1 MDPITTAVVAAL
13 PAIASGLVQSSVKDA
28 YEGLKAVIRR
38 KWGDA
43 SPVAK
48 SVDALEA
55 NPKSKGQA
63 AVLAENVDS
72 VQATADAEVMQA
84 LEKLLAELKSAKI
97 GGDSVAQLTANIS
110 GDANVGI
117 GVAQNVSI
125 GTQNVGAPPKRDRR

>member
-1 MDPITTAVVAAL
+1 MDPITSAVVAAL

-38 KWGDA
+38 RWGDA

-72 VQATADAEVMQA
+72 VKATGDAEVMQA
-84 LEKLLAELKSAKI
+84 LEKLLAELTSAKI
-97 GGDSVAQLTANIS
+97 GGEAVAQLTANIS
-110 GDANVGI
+110 SEANVGI

-125 GTQNVGAPPKRDRR
+125 GVQNVGAPPKRDRR

>member
-1 MDPITTAVVAAL
+1 MDPITSAVVAAL

-55 NPKSKGQA
+55 NPKSKG
-63 AVLAENVDS
+63 
-72 VQATADAEVMQA
+72 
-84 LEKLLAELKSAKI
+84 
-97 GGDSVAQLTANIS
+97 
-110 GDANVGI
+110 
-117 GVAQNVSI
+117 
-125 GTQNVGAPPKRDRR
+125 